1 MKNVL
6 FILFNLLTITT
17 MAQTQAKGR
26 FEVHDL
32 GNFKLHVYYTND
44 ALGDASYIIEGSN
57 LLVTMEQPLFKDN
70 VAEFDAYLSEL
81 GKPVE
86 KRVTD
91 YHVGGTGSHDVVMAQ
106 GMPEFT
112 KGEIY
117 GGMMKGFAQAFG
129 DALTEMPTGK
139 AAEVAF
145 GSTQTWAGVT
155 FEFRRGASSDFPGAS
170 ILIGGKAYYTHWTPT
185 KAHVSHLQVSSP
197 AAIDA
202 EIAEAENS
210 LASGA
215 TLFIGGHGGAAT
227 RDAVEFKIAYL
238 KKMKELLASND
249 TAQAFVDAM
258 KQAFPGLP
266 GEAGL
271 NDLAAALYK

>member
-6 FILFNLLTITT
+6 FILFNLLTITI
-17 MAQTQAKGR
+17 MAQAQAKGR

-32 GNFKLHVYYTND
+32 GNFKLHVYYTSD
-44 ALGDASYIIEGSN
+44 AMADASYIIEGDDS
-57 LLVTMEQPLFKDN
+57 LVTMEHPLFKEN
-70 VAEFDAYLSEL
+70 VAEFDGYIEKL
-81 GKPVE
+81 GKPIE
-86 KRVTD
+86 KIISD
-91 YHVGGTGSHDVVMAQ
+91 YHVGGTGDHSQIMAE
-106 GMPEFT
+106 GMEEFS
-112 KGEIY
+112 KGPVY
-117 GGMMKGFAQAFG
+117 GGMMKGFEQMWG
-129 DALTEMPTGK
+129 DTMTEMPTGTVT
-139 AAEVAF
+139 EVPF
-145 GSTQTWAGVT
+145 GTTQTWAGVT
-155 FEFRRGASSDFPGAS
+155 FEFRRGASSDFPAAS
-170 ILIGGKAYYTHWTPT
+170 ILIGGKAYYTHWTPA

-202 EIAEAENS
+202 EIAETENS

-215 TLFIGGHGGAAT
+215 TLFIGGHGGAAM

-249 TAQAFVDAM
+249 TAQSFVDAM

-271 NDLAAALYK
+271 SDLAAALYK